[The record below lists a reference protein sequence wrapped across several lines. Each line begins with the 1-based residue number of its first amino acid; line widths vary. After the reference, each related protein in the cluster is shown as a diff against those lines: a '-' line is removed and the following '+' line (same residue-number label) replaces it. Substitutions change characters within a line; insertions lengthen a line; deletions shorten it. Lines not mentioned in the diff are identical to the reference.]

1 MAVVYNLVAKNG
13 EYKDKNGET
22 KTRWTKIGVVMQTK
36 NGGLAA
42 KIEMSPLGWDGWAQL
57 AEPTPKDAQEGGKAN
72 GYQPQTLDDLDSDVP
87 F

>member
-1 MAVVYNLVAKNG
+1 MAVKYNLVAKNG
-13 EYKDKNGET
+13 EYKDKNGDT
-22 KTRWTKIGVVMQTK
+22 KTRWTKIGVVMETK

-42 KIEMSPLGWDGWAQL
+42 KFEMAPLGWDGWAQL

-72 GYQPQTLDDLDSDVP
+72 GYQPQTLDDLEDSVP

>member
-1 MAVVYNLVAKNG
+1 M
-13 EYKDKNGET
+13 E
-22 KTRWTKIGVVMQTK
+22 TK

-42 KIEMSPLGWDGWAQL
+42 KIEMAPLGWDGWAQL

-72 GYQPQTLDDLDSDVP
+72 GYQPQTLDDLEDSVP